1 MPLLRAIVVPILL
14 VIFASPLPVCAIAL
28 AATGEN
34 CHDRSEGDPALDQS
48 EPATPGRSSP
58 VPPVDDL
65 PDDERQHDTTCACD
79 ADRPTSKSDPIS
91 APAFVDLPLPLLL
104 PPPPVVTLQPA
115 LTTTVL
121 PPPSLAA
128 VSLPLLN

>member
-1 MPLLRAIVVPILL
+1 LPLLRAIVVPILL

-34 CHDRSEGDPALDQS
+34 CHDQPAVDPVLDQFG
-48 EPATPGRSSP
+48 PDAPGRSIP
-58 VPPVDDL
+58 VAPADDV
-65 PDDERQHDTTCACD
+65 PDDDRQHDSTCACD

-91 APAFVDLPLPLLL
+91 VPAFVDLPLPLLL
-104 PPPPVVTLQPA
+104 PPPVVNEQA
-115 LTTTVL
+115 AFSATVL
-121 PPPSLAA
+121 APPALAA